1 MNNPTTLGPTP
12 GRTRTATILGV
23 AFVLYLALSVLIW
36 WNVWSTHPTGVATCG
51 CDDPA
56 LFTWFL
62 AWPAHAIAHGENPF
76 YTTALNYPRG
86 INLLSNTSVLAIG
99 VPLAPV
105 TWLFGPVA
113 TLNVALTLTP
123 VLSAVSM
130 FWLLRRWVSWA
141 PAAFVGGLIFGF
153 SPFVLTTSL
162 SAHLMTEALAVL
174 PLIVACLDELLIRQ
188 RRSAGTMGV
197 VLALLLVVQF
207 FVGTE
212 VFTMVLLFMVI
223 ALVLL
228 IAYGMVGHR
237 SELGA
242 RAPHA
247 ARGLAVAALVA
258 LALLAYPLWF
268 ALDGPA
274 HLSGLPWPSIPPG
287 AGGVHIGDIWHLRLR
302 RRSTVKYLSGY
313 EGPLVSEYGYLGLGV
328 LIGVGCGML
337 AWHRDRLLW
346 FFGLLGLLAAILSL
360 GLQRYVW
367 TPWDILIHVA
377 IIREILPRR
386 ITAIVMVC
394 VAILLS
400 IMIANLRK
408 VSKAWTYKILN
419 QIDAN
424 SGKNRSRAEICGAL
438 LTLCAFA
445 VAVEPMGAVISM
457 NTPITVGAI
466 SVDPW
471 FMDVAP
477 NLPSHQVL
485 LTFPLPWVGDPLL
498 WQAEDQFHFSLAT
511 GYGPDSVPE
520 RAGKERAGQ
529 TVLYEASNPLATLT
543 APISAKVKAVRFAL
557 KGWGVTTAVV
567 PESSQ
572 VAPFWNR
579 RVPTAWALAFFTL
592 AIGRPPTFTHGAWV
606 WSDVGTPAA
615 RRSIP
620 LPAFAGCTTPQRT
633 AAASRLA
640 VPDCVMDASS
650 PVT

>member
-287 AGGVHIGDIWHLRLR
+287 AGGNALSGLWHLTFLKSSALR
-302 RRSTVKYLSGY
+302 ALTGY
-313 EGPLVSEYGYLGLGV
+313 RGPTSPPAGYLGAGALLV
-328 LIGVGCGML
+328 IVVGAL
-337 AWHRDRLLW
+337 AWRRDRRIW
-346 FFGLLGLLAAILSL
+346 CFGALGAIAVVLSL
-360 GLQRYVW
+360 GLHRQLW
-367 TPWDILIHVA
+367 TPWNLLIHVPFV
-377 IIREILPRR
+377 REVIPGR
-386 ITAIVMVC
+386 IALVTSLC
-394 VAILLS
+394 VAVLVGIVVDHVRAVISSVTVRMTTAGGITEGHRSAVADLL
-400 IMIANLRK
+400 
-408 VSKAWTYKILN
+408 
-419 QIDAN
+419 
-424 SGKNRSRAEICGAL
+424 GGCGAL
-438 LTLCAFA
+438 G
-445 VAVEPMGAVISM
+445 VAALGLVPMGTAISG
-457 NTPITVGAI
+457 NVPITVQ
-466 SVDPW
+466 SVSTPPW
-471 FMDVAP
+471 FARVAP
-477 NLPSHQVL
+477 NLPPERVL
-485 LTFPLPWVGDPLL
+485 LTFPLPGAGGGPLI
-498 WQAEDQFHFSLAT
+498 WQARSSYRFALAT
-511 GYGPDSVPE
+511 GVGPDSIPQ
-520 RAGKERAGQ
+520 RAGTERAGQ
-529 TVLYEASNPLATLT
+529 DLLASAGSPFPVLAPPT
-543 APISAKVKAVRFAL
+543 AANLEAVRHAL
-557 KGWGVTTAVV
+557 DGWAVTNVVV
-567 PESSQ
+567 PEPAEL
-572 VAPFWNR
+572 VAGEPARPAEGWAVGFL
-579 RVPTAWALAFFTL
+579 TAV
-592 AIGRPPTFTHGAWV
+592 IGRPPSVEEGAWV
-606 WSDVGTPAA
+606 WGDVQAPDAA
-615 RRSIP
+615 RSISMQ
-620 LPAFAGCTTPQRT
+620 AFARCTTDP
-633 AAASRLA
+633 SLLA
-640 VPDCVMDASS
+640 VPGCVIAAST
-650 PVT
+650 PAT